1 MGFFLRFTSEDQHAE
16 MRCFVFSQ
24 FSTQTRPFILVI
36 PSLPSYFQIKARKD
50 IRSVFLEWFRQ
61 VYDVFIDMTT
71 KRFSPFQLTNLCN
84 AAYEMSQNIV
94 SDPESSVLLT
104 FSLPS
109 VIDGIR
115 KLHVS
120 IPIDDLRK
128 MSEASPL
135 SLVDIALT
143 HLNSALTI
151 DPDILTLEQ
160 FSLSNLIVTRNGR
173 LKFVANSSLNDLLL
187 LFSPV
192 FNKQNK
198 HSQHLHSSPPRS
210 DGTWL
215 SRDQLHRG

>member
-1 MGFFLRFTSEDQHAE
+1 M
-16 MRCFVFSQ
+16 
-24 FSTQTRPFILVI
+24 
-36 PSLPSYFQIKARKD
+36 
-50 IRSVFLEWFRQ
+50 
-61 VYDVFIDMTT
+61 YDVFIDTTT

-84 AAYEMSQNIV
+84 AAYEMSQSI
-94 SDPESSVLLT
+94 SPDPDSSVLFT

-120 IPIDDLRK
+120 IPTDDLQK

-135 SLVDIALT
+135 SVVDIVLT
-143 HLNSALTI
+143 HLNSTLTI

-160 FSLSNLIVTRNGR
+160 FSLRNLIVTRNGR

-210 DGTWL
+210 GGTW
-215 SRDQLHRG
+215 SNRDQLHRG